1 MDARYDEAFHAWW
14 MRTAIP
20 GEYDG
25 WDECDRYRW
34 RSICRS
40 AFEAGAATASPSP
53 TVATQQ
59 AEGLQPRSRAR
70 SR

>member
-34 RSICRS
+34 RSVCRS

-59 AEGLQPRSRAR
+59 AEGL
-70 SR
+70 